1 MIKLTKLISSHA
13 GRPKKGDETIRE
25 KMSTRTVKLPDT
37 HWEAFDSFCKSS
49 GLTEHEAIRIAV
61 LQFVYPENLNPNLY
75 EEI

>member
-13 GRPKKGDETIRE
+13 GRPKKGAEATRE

-37 HWEAFDSFCKSS
+37 HWAAFDETCKAL

-61 LQFVYPENLNPNLY
+61 LQLVYPENKNPEFY
-75 EEI
+75 S

>member
-13 GRPKKGDETIRE
+13 GRPRKGEEATRE

-37 HWEAFDSFCKSS
+37 HWKAFDDACKEQ

-61 LQFVYPENLNPNLY
+61 LQFVYPEDKNPEFY
-75 EEI
+75 S